1 VEGLKYILP
10 TADLVLGS
18 YLTSF
23 TLRTETTAVPSY
35 FSLKL
40 DPAAEAV
47 SPTTPPLAVS
57 FAWAAVQLAEPESQT

>member
-10 TADLVLGS
+10 TAALVLGS

-23 TLRTETTAVPSY
+23 TLRTPTTAVPSY
-35 FSLKL
+35 LILKL

-47 SPTTPPLAVS
+47 SPTTPPSAVTFELARVQ
-57 FAWAAVQLAEPESQT
+57 AV